1 MMSEQWPGKIRGP
14 MDVLSE
20 YKKQGEMRAV
30 GATAWGLPGSMPI
43 VMGMTNEAQI
53 NGNLGFVAELEMV

>member
-1 MMSEQWPGKIRGP
+1 MGVTG
-14 MDVLSE
+14 VH
-20 YKKQGEMRAV
+20 A
-30 GATAWGLPGSMPI
+30 I

>member
-1 MMSEQWPGKIRGP
+1 

-20 YKKQGEMRAV
+20 YKKQGKMRAV

-43 VMGMTNEAQI
+43 VMGISDEAQI

>member
-20 YKKQGEMRAV
+20 YKKQGKMRAV
-30 GATAWGLPGSMPI
+30 GATAWGLPRGSMPI

-53 NGNLGFVAELEMV
+53 NGESGLRRGA